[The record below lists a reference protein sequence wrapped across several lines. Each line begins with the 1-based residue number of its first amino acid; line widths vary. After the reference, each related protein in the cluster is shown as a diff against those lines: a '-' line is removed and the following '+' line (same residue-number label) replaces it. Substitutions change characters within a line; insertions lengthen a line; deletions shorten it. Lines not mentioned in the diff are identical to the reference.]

1 MNLSKSEETEPNDKG
16 NCPLSGQ
23 IAHRWDPAVSSTDLC
38 IEKRSTKDITTL
50 AREAWRNSVR
60 CIGRLH
66 WKSLKV
72 NDAQSVEGTDEIF
85 EALLKHIDTA
95 TNGGAIRPTVTI
107 FKPWEENGNEIR
119 IWNHQLIRYAGHMK
133 EDGAVIGDP
142 MSQEITSVAKLL
154 GWKPNSTPSRFD
166 VLPLILQCGE
176 ELKYYSIPDK
186 YIAEVNIRHPKY
198 EWLEGL
204 GLKWYGVPIISDMIF
219 ATGANIYPCA
229 PFNGWYMGTEIG
241 ARDLGDEDRYD
252 QLPIIADRLGLDMT
266 VETSLWKDHA
276 LLVLNEAVLWS
287 FNDAGI
293 KIVDHHTASKEF
305 SAFCTNEEKKSRVP
319 NADWSWIVPP
329 MSSSA
334 TSAFHRY
341 YELNL
346 EFPNYLLQEH
356 PWHTERGKVLIN
368 KHTTH

>member
-1 MNLSKSEETEPNDKG
+1 MNLSKSEETEPNDKS

-23 IAHRWDPAVSSTDLC
+23 IAHRWDPAVSSNDLC

-66 WKSLKV
+66 WKSLRV
-72 NDAQSVEGTDEIF
+72 NDAQSVDGTDEIF

-133 EDGAVIGDP
+133 EDGTVLGDP
-142 MSQEITSVAKLL
+142 MSQEITGVAKLL

-186 YIAEVNIRHPKY
+186 YIAEVNIRHPK
-198 EWLEGL
+198 
-204 GLKWYGVPIISDMIF
+204 
-219 ATGANIYPCA
+219 
-229 PFNGWYMGTEIG
+229 
-241 ARDLGDEDRYD
+241 
-252 QLPIIADRLGLDMT
+252 
-266 VETSLWKDHA
+266 
-276 LLVLNEAVLWS
+276 
-287 FNDAGI
+287 
-293 KIVDHHTASKEF
+293 
-305 SAFCTNEEKKSRVP
+305 
-319 NADWSWIVPP
+319 
-329 MSSSA
+329 
-334 TSAFHRY
+334 
-341 YELNL
+341 
-346 EFPNYLLQEH
+346 
-356 PWHTERGKVLIN
+356 
-368 KHTTH
+368 